1 MKPLDAE
8 RVKEWRHRRMLSQQE
23 VADRAGTSLFT
34 IQRIERGEGNVRPKT
49 GRGVAGALGVPI
61 EELLPK
67 AQAPLFREPPEQE
80 PLGERRT
87 DAYELA
93 RDAARR
99 QATQNRQAANRALE
113 SGRPQTY
120 FMRHENDAV
129 MELSKYPPDELAG
142 ALLEATAALEDER
155 PFRYL
160 RGWRAFV
167 WRLVHRWEEDSPKTS
182 AEISPLFDAM
192 TALVEQGV
200 FDPSNATSA
209 SEQSELQLTIK
220 GFEALN
226 EIADSVEKNEQRR
239 DALRVIRENL
249 SA

>member
-1 MKPLDAE
+1 LKPLDAE

-23 VADRAGTSLFT
+23 VADRAETSLFT

-49 GRGVAGALGVPI
+49 GRGVAAALSVPI

-67 AQAPLFREPPEQE
+67 AQ
-80 PLGERRT
+80 
-87 DAYELA
+87 AYELA

-120 FMRHENDAV
+120 FMRHENDAA
-129 MELSKYPPDELAG
+129 MELSMYPPDELAG

-167 WRLVHRWEEDSPKTS
+167 RRLVHRWEEVPPKTS
-182 AEISPLFDAM
+182 AEISVLFDAM
-192 TALVEQGV
+192 AALVEQGV
-200 FDPSNATSA
+200 FDPSNVTSA

>member
-1 MKPLDAE
+1 MQPLDAE

-67 AQAPLFREPPEQE
+67 GQAPLSREPAEHE
-80 PLGERRT
+80 PLGERRA

-93 RDAARR
+93 RDA
-99 QATQNRQAANRALE
+99 
-113 SGRPQTY
+113 
-120 FMRHENDAV
+120 
-129 MELSKYPPDELAG
+129 K
-142 ALLEATAALEDER
+142 ATAALKDER
-155 PFRYL
+155 HFRYL

-167 WRLVHRWEEDSPKTS
+167 WRLVHRWEKDPPKTS

-192 TALVEQGV
+192 TALVEQRV
-200 FDPSNATSA
+200 FDLSNATSV
-209 SEQSELQLTIK
+209 SEQVELQLIMK

-239 DALRVIRENL
+239 DTLRAIRENL

>member
-1 MKPLDAE
+1 MLLRKRALCNLQ
-8 RVKEWRHRRMLSQQE
+8 RVLGPESE
-23 VADRAGTSLFT
+23 DRARASQIGRNLSTD
-34 IQRIERGEGNVRPKT
+34 ERGQTED
-49 GRGVAGALGVPI
+49 ALSVPI

-67 AQAPLFREPPEQE
+67 AQ
-80 PLGERRT
+80 
-87 DAYELA
+87 AYELA

-99 QATQNRQAANRALE
+99 QAAQNRQAANRALE

-120 FMRHENDAV
+120 FMRHENDAA
-129 MELSKYPPDELAG
+129 MDLSMYPSDELAG

-167 WRLVHRWEEDSPKTS
+167 WRLVHRWEEDPPKTS
-182 AEISPLFDAM
+182 AEISALFDAM
-192 TALVEQGV
+192 AALVEQGV
-200 FDPSNATSA
+200 FDPSNVTSA

-239 DALRVIRENL
+239 DTLRAIRENL